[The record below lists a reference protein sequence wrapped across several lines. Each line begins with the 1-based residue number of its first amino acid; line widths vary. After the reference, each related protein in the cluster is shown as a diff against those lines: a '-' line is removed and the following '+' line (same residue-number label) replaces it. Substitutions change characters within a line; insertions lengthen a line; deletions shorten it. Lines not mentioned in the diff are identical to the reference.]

1 MPEAKRTGGCQCGA
15 VRYEL
20 TGEPLPL
27 VICHCHECQKQTA
40 SAFGMSLPVARTD
53 LRIVSGELKEWRR
66 LAESGREVACWF
78 CPDCGSRV
86 YHSSLLGP
94 EYWHLKPGT
103 LDDTSG
109 LEPVAEVWTRSAQPW
124 LNFSDRLL
132 SFPREPDD
140 IPAITARLRSRQK
153 QVQLRKP

>member
-53 LRIVSGELKEWRR
+53 LRILSGALKEWRR

-78 CPDCGSRV
+78 CPDCGSRI

-109 LEPVAEVWTRSAQPW
+109 LFPVAEVWTQSAQPW
-124 LNFSDRLL
+124 LDFSDQLL
-132 SFPREPDD
+132 SFAREPGDD
-140 IPAITARLRSRQK
+140 HAITARWRNRQK
-153 QVQLRKP
+153 